1 MMTPS
6 EATTPA
12 GLSGRRILVV
22 DDEQSLLDGI
32 RRVHRKSYEIKVAC
46 GARAGLDA
54 LEHDGPFAVVI
65 CDYQMPLMNGAEF
78 LEHAQELAPGTVRL
92 MLSGNADLDAAIDA
106 VNQGHIFRFLTKP
119 CPPQTF
125 RTAVAAGLEQF
136 ALYEAERH
144 LLEETVRGSIEVLV
158 GVLALSSPETFGRSS
173 RVRHYVRQVVLGLGL
188 ADPWRFETAALLSQI
203 GHIAV
208 PPDILHRRSHG
219 EPLSAHAERM
229 LGRHATVARDLL
241 CKIPRLEEVAEIVAH
256 QGLRSDD
263 PALDALPRAVQLG
276 ARALSGALAFD
287 ELVVRGGSPESAASN
302 LTRDAGRFDPRVLK
316 LLGTAKLPGHE
327 EVVRRMSVRE
337 LHVGMVIDEDVYAS
351 SGTLIVARGNEIS
364 VSMLERL
371 ARAAGSGAISPS
383 VQVRVPPPKE
393 ADAA

>member
-1 MMTPS
+1 
-6 EATTPA
+6 
-12 GLSGRRILVV
+12 VV

-54 LEHDGPFAVVI
+54 LEQDGPFAVVI
-65 CDYQMPLMNGAEF
+65 CDYQMPDMNGAEF
-78 LEHAQELAPGTVRL
+78 LEQAQELSPSTVRL
-92 MLSGNADLDAAIDA
+92 MLSGNADLDAAIEV

-125 RTAVAAGLEQF
+125 RTAVDAGLEQY
-136 ALYEAERH
+136 ALHEAERL

-158 GVLALSSPETFGRSS
+158 EVLALSSPETFGRSS
-173 RVRHYVRQVVLGLGL
+173 RVRHYVGQVAAGLGL
-188 ADPWRFETAALLSQI
+188 ADSWRFETAALLSQI

-229 LGRHATVARDLL
+229 LGRHASVARDLL

-256 QGLRSDD
+256 QGLRADD
-263 PALDALPRAVQLG
+263 PALGLVPRTVRVG
-276 ARALSGALAFD
+276 AIALSAALAFD
-287 ELVVRGGSPESAASN
+287 ELVVGGRSPESAVSSLA
-302 LTRDAGRFDPRVLK
+302 RDPGRFDPRVLK
-316 LLGTAKLPGHE
+316 LLGTAKLPGQE
-327 EVVRRMSVRE
+327 RIVQRMSVRE
-337 LHVGMVIDEDVYAS
+337 LHVGMIIDEDVYAS
-351 SGTLIVARGNEIS
+351 SGTLIVARGNVIS

-371 ARAAGSGAISPS
+371 GSSADSGAISPS
-383 VQVRVPPPKE
+383 VQVRVTPVE
-393 ADAA
+393 DADAA

>member
-1 MMTPS
+1 MHS
-6 EATTPA
+6 EAPSSSNA
-12 GLSGRRILVV
+12 SGRRILVV

-54 LEHDGPFAVVI
+54 LEQDGPFAVVI
-65 CDYQMPLMNGAEF
+65 CDYQMPDMNGAEF
-78 LEHAQELAPGTVRL
+78 LEQAQELSPSTVRL
-92 MLSGNADLDAAIDA
+92 MLSGNADLDAAIEV

-125 RTAVAAGLEQF
+125 RTAVDAGLEQY
-136 ALYEAERH
+136 ALHEAERL

-158 GVLALSSPETFGRSS
+158 EVLALSSPETFGRSS
-173 RVRHYVRQVVLGLGL
+173 RVRHYVGQVVAGLGL
-188 ADPWRFETAALLSQI
+188 ADSWRFETAALLSQI

-229 LGRHATVARDLL
+229 LGRHASVARDLL

-256 QGLRSDD
+256 QGLRADD
-263 PALDALPRAVQLG
+263 PALGPVPRTVRVG
-276 ARALSGALAFD
+276 ASALSAALAFD
-287 ELVVRGGSPESAASN
+287 ELVVGGRSPESAASS
-302 LTRDAGRFDPRVLK
+302 LARDAGRFDSRVLK
-316 LLGTAKLPGHE
+316 LLGSAKLPGQE
-327 EVVRRMSVRE
+327 RVVQRMSVRE
-337 LHVGMVIDEDVYAS
+337 LHVGMIIDEDVYAS
-351 SGTLIVARGNEIS
+351 SGTLIVARGNVIS

-371 ARAAGSGAISPS
+371 GSSADSGAISPS
-383 VQVRVPPPKE
+383 VQVRVTPVE
-393 ADAA
+393 DADAA

>member
-1 MMTPS
+1 MHS
-6 EATTPA
+6 EAPSSSNA
-12 GLSGRRILVV
+12 SGRRILVV

-54 LEHDGPFAVVI
+54 LEQDGPFAVVI
-65 CDYQMPLMNGAEF
+65 CDYQMPDMNGAEF
-78 LEHAQELAPGTVRL
+78 LEQAQELSPSTVRL
-92 MLSGNADLDAAIDA
+92 MLSGNADLDAAIEV

-125 RTAVAAGLEQF
+125 RTAVDAGLEQY
-136 ALYEAERH
+136 ALHEAERL

-158 GVLALSSPETFGRSS
+158 EVLALSSPETFGRSS
-173 RVRHYVRQVVLGLGL
+173 RVRHYVGQVAAGLGL
-188 ADPWRFETAALLSQI
+188 ADSWRFETAALLSQI

-229 LGRHATVARDLL
+229 LGRHASVARDLL

-256 QGLRSDD
+256 QGLRADD
-263 PALDALPRAVQLG
+263 PALGPVPRTVRVG
-276 ARALSGALAFD
+276 ASALSAALAFD
-287 ELVVRGGSPESAASN
+287 ELVVGGRSPESAASS
-302 LTRDAGRFDPRVLK
+302 LARDAGRFDPRVLK
-316 LLGTAKLPGHE
+316 LLGSAKLPGQE
-327 EVVRRMSVRE
+327 RVVQRMSVRE
-337 LHVGMVIDEDVYAS
+337 LHVGMIIDEDVYAS
-351 SGTLIVARGNEIS
+351 SGTLIVARGNVIS

-371 ARAAGSGAISPS
+371 GSSADSGAISPS
-383 VQVRVPPPKE
+383 VQVRVTPVE
-393 ADAA
+393 DADAA